1 MNVSHACAA
10 IAALDLSTVRTRLM
24 HPRAGLGWSA
34 MRASAAESDYR
45 EFLLR
50 AKLFPEDARS
60 PMADV
65 DSFWHFHILDTTK
78 YVRDCE
84 QSFGYFLHH
93 QPEVEFDSEEVGERR
108 PAYCSLTAT
117 PQSKLAAEKRG
128 QSKQDLPAYCTRAR
142 QHSVAAT
149 PLAECLC

>member
-45 EFLLR
+45 DFLLR
-50 AKLFPEDARS
+50 AKLFPEDSPS

-117 PQSKLAAEKRG
+117 PQRG
-128 QSKQDLPAYCTRAR
+128 QSDQHLRAYCTRAPR
-142 QHSVAAT
+142 HSVAAT
-149 PLAECLC
+149 PLNECLC